1 MLLFT
6 TLVLPRADILKVPNI
21 IIHCVRHAQGYHNL
35 SEENHILPDPSLTAL
50 GESQCE
56 ALRKVFPYHG
66 KVTHLVASP
75 LRRTIYTCLLG
86 FTAEVKSRKK
96 IVALPELQETS
107 DMPCDTGCDPAKLQE
122 EFGNGQWKG
131 AVALS
136 LIHEGWNDKSANTK
150 WAPTASKIEVRA
162 REARRWLR
170 DLGMESNGHA
180 EIVVVTH
187 GGFLHYFTEDWTG
200 HVKSA
205 GKKIP
210 FLLLIL
216 LAFSP

>member
-1 MLLFT
+1 VSHLIFHD
-6 TLVLPRADILKVPNI
+6 LVLPRADIATVPDI

-35 SEENHILPDPSLTAL
+35 SEENHVLPDPTLTEL
-50 GESQCE
+50 GEAQCE
-56 ALRKVFPYHG
+56 ALRKVFPYHD

-86 FTAEVKSRKK
+86 FAAEVKSGKK
-96 IVALPELQETS
+96 VIALPELQETS
-107 DMPCDTGCDPAKLQE
+107 DVPCDTGSDPTKLEE

-131 AVALS
+131 HVDLS
-136 LIHEGWNDKSANTK
+136 LVHEGWNDKSASTR

-170 DLGMESNGHA
+170 DLGMRFGGHA

-187 GGFLHYFTEDWTG
+187 GGYLHYFTEDWTG

-205 GKKIP
+205 GKQN
-210 FLLLIL
+210 
-216 LAFSP
+216 